1 MESSARANVGGM
13 VDERRLPVI
22 IGVGDLRSNR
32 GKTVADAREP
42 ADLIAEALRLAAED
56 STIGLKVLAMAD
68 RLDLVRV
75 ISWDYEDLPGE
86 VARRLTI
93 TPAATDHSSVG
104 GNRPPML
111 VDEAARRIADGE
123 IDVAL
128 VAGAETAASMSAFA
142 KAGIEPPWPKQPGG
156 PVQFPRELAGTELV
170 IRHNLTRPI
179 RAYPLYENGLRA
191 DLGQTFAESQHASA
205 QMYSAFSA
213 VAATRA
219 AAWNQAPMS
228 VEEIETVSADNR
240 MICYPYP
247 LRMNAL
253 AAVDQAAA
261 VIVTSLAQARELGV
275 PDHHV
280 VHVWGGA
287 GSADSRDILSRVSYS
302 RSPAMASMF
311 DSTLSQAGISSADVD
326 VVDLYSCFPCVPKLA
341 ARHLQ
346 LDDDMPRSVT
356 GGLTSFGGPGNNY
369 TTHAIVAMV
378 ERLRSGNTTGAKV
391 GLVYGNGELV
401 TKHHAILLARV
412 AHPHG
417 YVGNPDPVTPPAEAP
432 PAIVEQPDGA
442 AVVETFTVEFDRAG
456 VASRGFVVG
465 RLDDGRRFVANTAEG
480 DGTSLD
486 GLTDP
491 DREPIGRRGS
501 VSVGP
506 KGRNLFE
513 LTA

>member
-1 MESSARANVGGM
+1 ML
-13 VDERRLPVI
+13 DEGRLPVI
-22 IGVGDLRSNR
+22 VGVGDLRSNR
-32 GKTVADAREP
+32 LKTVADAREP
-42 ADLIAEALRLAAED
+42 ADLIAEALRLAAAD
-56 STIGLKVLAMAD
+56 STVGPMLLAMAD

-86 VARRLTI
+86 VARRLDI
-93 TPAATDHSSVG
+93 APGATDHSSVG

-111 VDEAARRIADGE
+111 VDEAARRIAHGE

-142 KAGIEPPWPKQPGG
+142 KAGVEPPWSKQPGG

-191 DLGQTFAESQHASA
+191 ELGQTFAESQHASA
-205 QMYSAFSA
+205 QMYAAFSA

-219 AAWNQAPMS
+219 AAWNQTPMTA
-228 VEEIETVSADNR
+228 EEIETVSADNR

-261 VIVTSLAQARELGV
+261 VIVTSLAKARELGV
-275 PDHHV
+275 SDDLV

-287 GSADSRDILSRVSYS
+287 GGADSRDILSRVSYS
-302 RSPAMASMF
+302 RSPAMAAVF
-311 DSTLSQAGISSADVD
+311 DATLAQAGISSADVD

-341 ARHLQ
+341 ARHLN

-356 GGLTSFGGPGNNY
+356 GGLTSFGGPGNDY

-378 ERLRSGNTTGAKV
+378 ERLRSGSNTDSNTGDKV

-401 TKHHAILLARV
+401 TKHHAILLGRE
-412 AHPHG
+412 AHRQG
-417 YVGNPDPVTPPAEAP
+417 YVGKSDPVTPPVEAP
-432 PAIVEQPDGA
+432 PVIVEQPDGA
-442 AVVETFTVEFDRAG
+442 ATVETFTVEFDRAG
-456 VASRGFVVG
+456 HASRGFVVG

-480 DGTSLD
+480 DHASLA

-491 DREPIGRRGS
+491 DREPIGRRGT
-501 VSVGP
+501 VSIGP

-513 LTA
+513 LTPW

>member
-1 MESSARANVGGM
+1 MLDAA
-13 VDERRLPVI
+13 RLPVI
-22 IGVGDLRSNR
+22 IGVADLRNNR
-32 GKTVADAREP
+32 QKTIEDAREP
-42 ADLIAEALRLAAED
+42 ADLIAEALRRAAQD
-56 STIGLKVLAMAD
+56 STVGPKVLAMAD

-86 VARRLTI
+86 VARRLDI
-93 TPAATDHSSVG
+93 APAASSHSSVG

-111 VDEAARRIADGE
+111 VDEAAHRIAGGE

-142 KAGIEPPWPKQPGG
+142 KAGVEPPWPKRPGG

-191 DLGQTFAESQHASA
+191 DLGQTFAESQRASA
-205 QMYSAFSA
+205 EMYSAFSA
-213 VAATRA
+213 IAATRA
-219 AAWNQAPMS
+219 AAWNQTPMTA
-228 VEEIETVSADNR
+228 EEIETVSADNR

-261 VIVTSLAQARELGV
+261 VIVASLATARQLGV
-275 PDHHV
+275 PDDHV

-287 GSADSRDILSRVSYS
+287 GGADSRDILSRVSYS
-302 RSPAMASMF
+302 RSPAMAAMF
-311 DSTLSQAGISSADVD
+311 DATFGQAGVDSADID

-341 ARHLQ
+341 ARHLT
-346 LDDDMPRSVT
+346 LDDDTPRSLT
-356 GGLTSFGGPGNNY
+356 GGLTSFGGPGNDY

-378 ERLRSGNTTGAKV
+378 ERLRSGGEAGGKI

-401 TKHHAILLARV
+401 TKHHAILLARD
-412 AHPHG
+412 ANPQG
-417 YVGNPDPVTPPAEAP
+417 YVGNPDPVTPPAETP
-432 PAIVEQPDGA
+432 PVIVEEPKGEA
-442 AVVETFTVEFDRAG
+442 TVETFTVEFDRAG
-456 VASRGFVVG
+456 VAARGFVVG

-480 DGTSLD
+480 DRASLTAF
-486 GLTDP
+486 TDP
-491 DREPIGRRGS
+491 DREPIGRRGT

-506 KGRNLFE
+506 KGRNLYE
-513 LTA
+513 LTV